1 MTEYCP
7 GCVLS
12 VAFLQEEAAAAGG
25 VNAGRDSLLSS
36 FGPQD
41 VAQLLVA
48 AADLDLQLPLL
59 PQLAALMQVRTQ
71 TRATVLYDSLISD
84 TRRGGVPT
92 LETPM
97 SRRLAG

>member
-1 MTEYCP
+1 MWSWLCF
-7 GCVLS
+7 VLCLS
-12 VAFLQEEAAAAGG
+12 QEEAAAAAAGG
-25 VNAGRDSLLSS
+25 VDAGRDSLLSS

-71 TRATVLYDSLISD
+71 TRATSGCNTV
-84 TRRGGVPT
+84 
-92 LETPM
+92 
-97 SRRLAG
+97 